1 MKKNK
6 TRTLL
11 VKERQRYAK
20 IFSIDV
26 IIRILSTLREN
37 GRLNRTNLAGKTG
50 LNYKQCVKYI
60 ALLQTIEWVRVIID
74 RNHYTIITERG
85 IEIIEKFQNF

>member
-1 MKKNK
+1 M
-6 TRTLL
+6 TR
-11 VKERQRYAK
+11 EHHGYAK
-20 IFSIDV
+20 IFSVDV

-60 ALLQTIEWVRVIID
+60 TLLQTIDWIRVIID
-74 RNHYTIITERG
+74 RNHYTVITERG
-85 IEIIEKFQNF
+85 IEIVEKLQNF

>member
-6 TRTLL
+6 LETLL

-60 ALLQTIEWVRVIID
+60 ALLQTIDWVRVIND
-74 RNHYTIITERG
+74 RNYYAVITERG
-85 IEIIEKFQNF
+85 IEIVEKFQNF

>member
-1 MKKNK
+1 LKKNK
-6 TRTLL
+6 SGALL
-11 VKERQRYAK
+11 VRERQKYAK

-60 ALLQTIEWVRVIID
+60 ALLQTIEWVRVVVD
-74 RNHYTIITERG
+74 RTHYMVITEHG
-85 IEIIEKFQNF
+85 IEIVEKFQNI

>member
-6 TRTLL
+6 PRTLL
-11 VKERQRYAK
+11 VKEHQRYAK

-74 RNHYTIITERG
+74 RNHYTVITERG